1 MKKRWIIGAADHALQ
16 SRLSTALN
24 ISPLVSGILINRGI
38 RDTTSAGEF
47 LNVSY
52 KNLID
57 PFRLNDME
65 KAVGRLLQTIKQKGR
80 ILVSGDYDV
89 DGVTASALYLEF
101 FRKLGV
107 DARLYIPDRI
117 RDGYG
122 LNENIVHIAKSH
134 DIDLILTADCGTSS
148 TAPIRSAKES
158 GIDVIVTD
166 HHECPQELP
175 PAFALLN
182 PNRHDST
189 YPFKGL
195 PGAGVAFKLIQ
206 AITMALSS
214 DQKFRTPHSA
224 LHILEDFLSSCLDL
238 VALGVIADVAPLTGE
253 NRYFVKEG
261 LKLLSAEKRP
271 GVAALK
277 EAAGIKGNDVS
288 AGTVSFMLAPRINA
302 SGRLSTA
309 DDAVR
314 LLTTDNPEEA
324 RGIALY
330 LDGVNQERQKIEA
343 KIRNEAR
350 DRILKE
356 MDAEKE
362 NVFVMASREWHQGV
376 VGIVASKIVDEFYRP
391 CVMISLQEDGRG
403 KGSARSIPGFNLY
416 EGLEACKDLLE
427 KFGGHK
433 YAAGLTIRESN
444 IPLLRDRLSDIVSE
458 RVKKEDFTPRLV
470 MDAEIDPEDIN
481 FPLLREMA
489 LLPPY
494 GVSNPEPVILS
505 RGLRVAESR
514 LVGKDHLKVKL
525 RRGKSFWDGIG
536 FSMASAYNNIIKSA
550 GEIDIAYTP
559 ELNLWNG
566 TYRIQ
571 LKLKDIRDSE
581 TNA

>member
-1 MKKRWIIGAADHALQ
+1 MKKRWIIGEGDDALQ
-16 SRLSTALN
+16 SRLSADLN
-24 ISPLVSGILINRGI
+24 ISPLVSRILINRGI

-47 LNVSY
+47 LNGSY

-89 DGVTASALYLEF
+89 DGVTASALFLEF

-122 LNENIVHIAKSH
+122 LNENVVHIAKSH

-148 TAPIRSAKES
+148 TTPIRSAKEN

-195 PGAGVAFKLIQ
+195 PGVGVAFKLIQ
-206 AITMALSS
+206 AVMISLSADSTFRSYEDDITSY
-214 DQKFRTPHSA
+214 
-224 LHILEDFLSSCLDL
+224 LDL

-261 LKLLSAEKRP
+261 LKLLSSEKRV

-277 EAAGIKGNDVS
+277 EAAGIKGKEVS
-288 AGTVSFMLAPRINA
+288 AGTVGFMLAPRINA
-302 SGRLSTA
+302 SGRLSSA
-309 DDAVR
+309 DDAVK
-314 LLTTDNPEEA
+314 LLTTDNPDEA
-324 RGIALY
+324 QGIALY

-343 KIRNEAR
+343 IIRNEAR
-350 DRILKE
+350 DKILTE

-362 NVFVMASREWHQGV
+362 NVFVMASRDWHQGV
-376 VGIVASKIVDEFYRP
+376 VGIVASKIADEFYRP

-416 EGLEACKDLLE
+416 EGLEACSDLLE

-433 YAAGLTIRESN
+433 YAAGLTIKESN
-444 IPLLRDRLSDIVSE
+444 IPLLRDRLSDIVAE

-470 MDAEIDPEDIN
+470 MDAEINPEDIT
-481 FPLLREMA
+481 FTLLKEMA

-494 GVSNPEPVILS
+494 GISNPEPVIVS
-505 RGLRVAESR
+505 RGLRLTESR
-514 LVGKDHLKVKL
+514 LVGKDHLKVRL
-525 RRGKSFWDGIG
+525 RRGRTFWDGIG
-536 FSMASAYNNIIKSA
+536 FSMASAYNDIIKSDR
-550 GEIDIAYTP
+550 EIDVAYTP
-559 ELNLWNG
+559 ELNLWQG

-571 LKLKDIRDSE
+571 LKLRDIRDSE
-581 TNA
+581 TNAE

>member
-1 MKKRWIIGAADHALQ
+1 MKKRWITGAVDHALQ
-16 SRLSTALN
+16 GRLSTALN

-80 ILVSGDYDV
+80 ILVAGDYDV

-206 AITMALSS
+206 ALTMALSS
-214 DQKFRTPHSA
+214 DSKFLTF
-224 LHILEDFLSSCLDL
+224 DDDLSSYLDL

-444 IPLLRDRLSDIVSE
+444 IPLLRDRLSDIVSD

-470 MDAEIDPEDIN
+470 MDAEKDPEDIN
-481 FPLLREMA
+481 CPLLREMA

-505 RGLRVAESR
+505 RGLRVTESR